1 MNELTIFKKDETYT
15 SMIDIIN
22 QSLPEVNRATNLFQK
37 SQSYTMDNMLTVAHV
52 TPIRNLRQILAEIK
66 KIRMALG
73 EANFAIQK
81 NLIEIEEK
89 REEKIS
95 VSPLK
100 YKRLVV
106 EIEEL
111 EYHNTSIMENAE
123 GALRKLTNYSIQYSS
138 IQNRFNLQNFT
149 EQDFE
154 LEEEKYHIIKA
165 FEQGL
170 NAARSRGGTIDEGNQ
185 IYFSQIGING
195 TVAQREVIKFLEQE
209 CAVLQ
214 SGNEPTHEM
223 QLTFLLSM
231 ADKFRGCINTYA
243 DWKGMQNVG

>member
-1 MNELTIFKKDETYT
+1 MNELILFKDDKPNAGLIE
-15 SMIDIIN
+15 IIN
-22 QSLPEVNRATNLFQK
+22 QSLPEITRATNLFQK
-37 SQSYTMDNMLTVAHV
+37 SQSHTMDNMLTVSHV

-66 KIRMALG
+66 KIRLALG
-73 EANFAIQK
+73 EAHFSIQK
-81 NLIEIEEK
+81 NLVEIEEK
-89 REEKIS
+89 QEEKLS
-95 VSPLK
+95 ASPLK
-100 YKRLVV
+100 QKRL
-106 EIEEL
+106 EIEIDEI
-111 EYHNTSIMENAE
+111 EYRNSCIKENMT
-123 GALRKLTNYSIQYSS
+123 GAIRKLANYSVQYSS